1 MLSSRIV
8 PLSLASHSSDFCFI
22 FFHFLPL
29 YFSPLFRM
37 ACSACLWQIYGC
49 LYFVWLI
56 NSAVI
61 YVSGG
66 FSDSTSFSS
75 APCLS
80 ELCVFALLEV
90 IRCLAVT
97 LWEFISLNSSLSHI
111 SLLHDLLLL
120 KTKLMLVMCSVHACA
135 RRWLSAGFVWVYQE
149 LHFLPRAW
157 AAAEFFFVGNKSI
170 WGLECFGRQQGP
182 ATPACAICRQGLSKV
197 TIAGGQP
204 RCSQAWSSFW
214 EQFALS
220 SSDFSIVQHLMQLFM
235 CQGKEAEQHLC
246 KSGQWHFPIHF
257 AAIEVMAQRSRQWQS
272 RHNWI
277 TSVF

>member
-8 PLSLASHSSDFCFI
+8 PLSLASHSSDFYFI
-22 FFHFLPL
+22 FFHFPPL

-157 AAAEFFFVGNKSI
+157 SAAEFFFCWKQIHLRAQVLWQATRSCHPCLSHMQTRALQGDHC
-170 WGLECFGRQQGP
+170 WG
-182 ATPACAICRQGLSKV
+182 ATTL
-197 TIAGGQP
+197 QP
-204 RCSQAWSSFW
+204 V
-214 EQFALS
+214 L
-220 SSDFSIVQHLMQLFM
+220 V
-235 CQGKEAEQHLC
+235 
-246 KSGQWHFPIHF
+246 
-257 AAIEVMAQRSRQWQS
+257 
-272 RHNWI
+272 
-277 TSVF
+277 